1 MDELGKPPYIKAI
14 LKSLSNK
21 RLLLA
26 FLLLLL
32 ELILVYS
39 QNWKSIFIFLY
50 PLFTIFGFFFFLI
63 YIELQ
68 RYQMKKSKFYLRFHL
83 FGNESLSIIVL
94 FFSAFIQIL
103 IIGLFGLD
111 SKKNPHLMPD
121 YGIWYTILINLIFIF
136 TWFLLSSLILIKSSV
151 NLIISD
157 RENHL
162 YYKIDRIF
170 GISNKIMK
178 KIQIYMI
185 ILNLFIVCTYF
196 IDSLLIDLSQSQ
208 SGVWRIKFFT
218 TELIFDYSNYTYIS
232 GFSYFILFFS
242 PVMFL
247 IILGIIIKKIREI
260 SYDNIDKI
268 KEKLPEI
275 KTSDLENIKKSLE
288 YLKS

>member
-1 MDELGKPPYIKAI
+1 M
-14 LKSLSNK
+14 
-21 RLLLA
+21 
-26 FLLLLL
+26 
-32 ELILVYS
+32 
-39 QNWKSIFIFLY
+39 
-50 PLFTIFGFFFFLI
+50 T
-63 YIELQ
+63 
-68 RYQMKKSKFYLRFHL
+68 
-83 FGNESLSIIVL
+83 
-94 FFSAFIQIL
+94 
-103 IIGLFGLD
+103 
-111 SKKNPHLMPD
+111 
-121 YGIWYTILINLIFIF
+121 
-136 TWFLLSSLILIKSSV
+136 
-151 NLIISD
+151 
-157 RENHL
+157 
-162 YYKIDRIF
+162 
-170 GISNKIMK
+170 
-178 KIQIYMI
+178 